1 MISSH
6 HEHVPSHSAVTASS
20 DRGFGFVMASALTI
34 LSWWK
39 YEEWGRPWTSWL
51 IGSAVAMGLSALL
64 MPRVLRPLNRAW
76 TRLGLLLGRIVTPV
90 VLFLLFVVAF
100 VPLGLLL
107 RLRGFDPLRLEL
119 EPGKETYWIDRDPPG
134 PSPDTLVRQF

>member
-1 MISSH
+1 
-6 HEHVPSHSAVTASS
+6 
-20 DRGFGFVMASALTI
+20 MASALTI

-39 YEEWGRPWTSWL
+39 YEEWGQPWTSWL
-51 IGSAVAMGLSALL
+51 IGSALVMAFSALVV
-64 MPRVLRPLNRAW
+64 PRVLRPLNRAW

-100 VPLGLLL
+100 VPLGLIL
-107 RLRGFDPLRLEL
+107 RLRGLDPLRLEL
-119 EPGKETYWIDRDPPG
+119 EPDKETYWIERDPPG